1 MKAPAPR
8 SYEKTNSFQFTHIC
22 NRRTSPADQ
31 VVRLR
36 RCLSSSDNKDA
47 EILILGSLETSEL
60 LQTYI
65 TDLVAEEM
73 ATVPDSLLIDYAV
86 ARHRYVFNP
95 INYSLDSA
103 PPYLQLE
110 LSSSC
115 NYRCVFCFQ
124 SDPQLKG
131 RDSGHMGSMSLDTF
145 RKALELT
152 SGKVPFVSIA
162 SRGEPLLCKDI
173 KSILPQLSGKYLSIK
188 LNTNASKLTSE
199 LSHLILSSAITT
211 LVFSVDAADPE
222 LYASL
227 RRNGNLSRVLS
238 NIIEF
243 NRIKTTHYP
252 FSNLITRVSGV
263 YVDEKQSPQEMI
275 RLWSDHVDQ
284 IAFVKYC
291 AWGDTYSYPKNDVL
305 KPCTELWRRMYIW
318 FDGRV
323 NPCEADYL
331 STLSIDS
338 IDNIRNVSDLWL
350 GDRYQELRKLHLQG
364 NRQEISPCDRCVIT

>member
-8 SYEKTNSFQFTHIC
+8 SYEKTNSFEFTHIC
-22 NRRTSPADQ
+22 KRRTSPTDQ

-36 RCLSSSDNKDA
+36 RCLSNVENKDA
-47 EILILGSLETSEL
+47 ETLILCALDTPEL
-60 LQTYI
+60 LQIYI

-73 ATVPDSLLIDYAV
+73 ATVPDSLLIDFAL

-95 INYSLDSA
+95 INYSLDDA

-131 RDSGHMGSMSLDTF
+131 REGGHMGSMSLNTF
-145 RKALELT
+145 SKALELT
-152 SGKVPFVSIA
+152 SGTVPFVSIA

-199 LSHLILSSAITT
+199 LCHLILSSAITT

-227 RRNGNLSRVLS
+227 RRNGNLSRVLR
-238 NIIEF
+238 NISEF
-243 NRIKTTHYP
+243 NRIKNTYYP

-263 YVDEKQSPQEMI
+263 YVDERQSSQEMI
-275 RLWSDHVDQ
+275 SLWSDYVDQ
-284 IAFVKYC
+284 ITFVKYC
-291 AWGDTYSYPKNDVL
+291 AWGDTYAYPKNAEV

-331 STLSIDS
+331 STLSVDS
-338 IDNIRNVSDLWL
+338 IENISNISEVWL
-350 GDRYQELRKLHLQG
+350 GERYQDLRKLHLQG
-364 NRQEISPCDRCVIT
+364 KRQEISPCDRCIIT